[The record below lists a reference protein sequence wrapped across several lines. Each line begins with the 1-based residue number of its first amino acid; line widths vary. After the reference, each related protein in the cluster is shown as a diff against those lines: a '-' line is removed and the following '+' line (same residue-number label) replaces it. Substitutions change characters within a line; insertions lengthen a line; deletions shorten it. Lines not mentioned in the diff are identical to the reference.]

1 MIDLG
6 YLEDRAFNF
15 LKLFRL
21 VIPEVD
27 IFSSPPNRTLRVG
40 ADINLT
46 CIAWPRYDHRLYPRR
61 WTKYIQ
67 WYDPQGRPAGAKCL
81 QGTSKVKK
89 LRCTLMLERLTM
101 EQFGNYTCEA
111 QNDYEG
117 YCRQKVVEIE
127 LQGRQNI

>member
-6 YLEDRAFNF
+6 YLEDHAFNF

-21 VIPEVD
+21 VIPEMD
-27 IFSSPPNRTLRVG
+27 IFSSPPNHTLTVG

-46 CIAWPRYDHRLYPRR
+46 CIAWPRYVDRLYPRR

-89 LRCTLMLERLTM
+89 LRCTLMLKRLTM

>member
-1 MIDLG
+1 M
-6 YLEDRAFNF
+6 
-15 LKLFRL
+15 
-21 VIPEVD
+21 IPEVD
-27 IFSSPPNRTLRVG
+27 IFSSPPNRTLTVG

-46 CIAWPRYDHRLYPRR
+46 CIAWPRYVDRLYPRR

-89 LRCTLMLERLTM
+89 LRCTLMLKRLTM

-127 LQGRQNI
+127 LQGRQKI

>member
-1 MIDLG
+1 MIS
-6 YLEDRAFNF
+6 EM
-15 LKLFRL
+15 
-21 VIPEVD
+21 D
-27 IFSSPPNRTLRVG
+27 IFSSPPNRTLRIG
-40 ADINLT
+40 TDINLA
-46 CIAWPRYDHRLYPRR
+46 CIAWPSYKDQLHPRR

-67 WYDPQGRPAGAKCL
+67 WYDPQGRPVGAKCL
-81 QGTSKVKK
+81 QGT
-89 LRCTLMLERLTM
+89 LMLKRLTT